1 MVKNKFRLNW
11 RFKELG
17 SILFIIAIFLI
28 SYIINPE
35 VFGMKRIG
43 EVLQSI
49 LLWMPLIVIASMGMM
64 TVILS
69 KNIDLSIGSI
79 VGLAGM
85 AVGYMFRDYH
95 IPIWLGF
102 IIAPLVGAL
111 CGAFNGLL
119 VAIMGI
125 PAIIVTLGTLNVFRG
140 LAFIIGNGKQVDGYE
155 MPAKL
160 ISLVQDGPIKS
171 IGVPWL
177 VYIALAFAILVGF
190 VLKKTHI
197 GRELYAVGS
206 NSTAARLR
214 GINTKKVVFLA
225 YLFIGACAGM
235 AGIMYA
241 SRYGYLN
248 PSNTGNGF
256 EFIVISA
263 TIIGGVSIKGGSGSV
278 FGVVLGSFL
287 LGSIQ
292 TVLPMLGV
300 SGFFYKASYGTI
312 IIIALLLDRI
322 VQNSQMKSIVKG
334 GAKT

>member
-1 MVKNKFRLNW
+1 MDKKKFRLNL

-17 SILFIIAIFLI
+17 TLLFTLIIFLL
-28 SYIINPE
+28 SYIINPA
-35 VFGMKRIG
+35 VFGFERIG

-49 LLWMPLIVIASMGMM
+49 LLWMPLIVIVSMGMM
-64 TVILS
+64 TVILT
-69 KNIDLSIGSI
+69 KNIDLSVGSI

-85 AVGYMFRDYH
+85 AIGYLFRDYH

-102 IIAPLVGAL
+102 VIAPCIGAL

-119 VAIMGI
+119 VSILGI

-140 LAFIIGNGKQVDGYE
+140 LAFIIGGGKQVDGYE
-155 MPAKL
+155 MPANL
-160 ISLVQDGPIKS
+160 IKLVQDGPIKS
-171 IGVPWL
+171 LNVPWL
-177 VYIALAFAILVGF
+177 VYIAFVFAILVGVF
-190 VLKKTHI
+190 LKRSHL

-206 NSTAARLR
+206 NSEAARLR
-214 GINTKKVVFLA
+214 GIDVKKVVFLA
-225 YLFIGACAGM
+225 YVFIGACSGM

-241 SRYGYLN
+241 CRYGYLN

-287 LGSIQ
+287 LGTIQ
-292 TVLPMLGV
+292 TALPMIGV
-300 SGFFYKASYGTI
+300 SGFFFKASYGTI
-312 IIIALLLDRI
+312 IIIALLIDKF
-322 VQNSQMKSIVKG
+322 VQSSQTKSLIKG
-334 GAKT
+334 GASL

>member
-1 MVKNKFRLNW
+1 
-11 RFKELG
+11 
-17 SILFIIAIFLI
+17 
-28 SYIINPE
+28 
-35 VFGMKRIG
+35 
-43 EVLQSI
+43 
-49 LLWMPLIVIASMGMM
+49 
-64 TVILS
+64 
-69 KNIDLSIGSI
+69 
-79 VGLAGM
+79 
-85 AVGYMFRDYH
+85 
-95 IPIWLGF
+95 
-102 IIAPLVGAL
+102 
-111 CGAFNGLL
+111 
-119 VAIMGI
+119 VAILGI

-140 LAFIIGNGKQVDGYE
+140 LAFIIGSGKQVDGHE
-155 MPAKL
+155 MPSGL
-160 ISLVQDGPIKS
+160 IKLVQDGPINGLD
-171 IGVPWL
+171 IPWL
-177 VYIALAFAILVGF
+177 VFIALVFAILVGY
-190 VLKKTHI
+190 VLRKTHI

-225 YLFIGACAGM
+225 YVFMGACAGM

-278 FGVVLGSFL
+278 LGVVLGSFL

-312 IIIALLLDRI
+312 IIIALLLDRV
-322 VQNSQMKSIVKG
+322 VQNSQMNSLAKG
-334 GAKT
+334 GTHR